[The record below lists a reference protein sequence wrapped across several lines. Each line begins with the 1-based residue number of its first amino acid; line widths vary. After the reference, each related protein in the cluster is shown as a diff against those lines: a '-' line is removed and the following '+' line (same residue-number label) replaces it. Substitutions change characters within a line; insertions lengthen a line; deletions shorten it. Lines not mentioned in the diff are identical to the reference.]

1 MTNQLQQSTES
12 VYEFLVKKRKICD
25 NFSRSQKDFLQIK
38 LKSYNKLKKKNPTI
52 LALKSVAKS
61 MIKQSI
67 IETLY
72 FFYTK
77 LRLVGVGY
85 RVTDLKKINEKLL
98 VLKLGYSHSIFFQ
111 VPNDTTISHLKQTNF
126 SFSNTS
132 FARVTQLAAFIR
144 SYKKPEPY
152 KGKGILHQNEK
163 ILLKEGKKV

>member
-1 MTNQLQQSTES
+1 
-12 VYEFLVKKRKICD
+12 
-25 NFSRSQKDFLQIK
+25 
-38 LKSYNKLKKKNPTI
+38 
-52 LALKSVAKS
+52 